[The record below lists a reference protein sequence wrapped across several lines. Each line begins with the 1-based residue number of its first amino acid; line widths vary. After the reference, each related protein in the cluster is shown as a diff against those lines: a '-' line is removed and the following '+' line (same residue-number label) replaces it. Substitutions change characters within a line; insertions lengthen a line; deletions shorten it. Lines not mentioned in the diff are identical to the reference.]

1 MRAHTLYN
9 PPKVLDYMEEANKKV
24 KVFAQIETVDGV
36 NNLESIL
43 SVEGVSGALIGPND
57 LSADYGCLGDDNAKK
72 VINAIEK
79 LAKHNNKS
87 IGIITGNKNYLKKAH
102 DVGLGAY
109 GGRRGGARGLGLA
122 AAAWALSVPLS
133 PAGARWS
140 GLHSAGALSSLA
152 LTHRTD
158 FFALGRRVQR
168 EGYWALLAARRRE
181 LAGGGG
187 ASECAPRTWSL
198 GNVT

>member
-1 MRAHTLYN
+1 MSQ
-9 PPKVLDYMEEANKKV
+9 EA
-24 KVFAQIETVDGV
+24 AAGV
-36 NNLESIL
+36 
-43 SVEGVSGALIGPND
+43 GPGEQCPQHQE
-57 LSADYGCLGDDNAKK
+57 AERERQA
-72 VINAIEK
+72 
-79 LAKHNNKS
+79 
-87 IGIITGNKNYLKKAH
+87 
-102 DVGLGAY
+102 VGLGAY

-168 EGYWALLAARRRE
+168 EGYWALLVARRRE